1 MPTYTIE
8 DTKTNK
14 TYDVNVKWKELQEL
28 LVQHPH
34 LRKVIT
40 APNIIG
46 GVGGFKTDSGWKD
59 LLKTVKK
66 GSGAG
71 NTIDI

>member
-1 MPTYTIE
+1 MPIYTIE
-8 DTKTNK
+8 DTKTGK
-14 TYDVNVKWKELQEL
+14 TYDVNVKWTELQKL
-28 LVQHPH
+28 LVQEAH
-34 LRKVIT
+34 LKKVVT
-40 APNIIG
+40 APMIVG

-71 NTIDI
+71 NTIDV

>member
-1 MPTYTIE
+1 MPIYAIE
-8 DTKTNK
+8 DTKTGK
-14 TYDVNVKWKELQEL
+14 TYDVNVKWTELQKL
-28 LVQHPH
+28 LVQEPH
-34 LRKVIT
+34 LKKVVT
-40 APNIIG
+40 APMIVG

-71 NTIDI
+71 NTIDV

>member
-8 DTKTNK
+8 DTQTKK
-14 TYDVNVKWKELQEL
+14 TYDVSVKWTELQEL
-28 LVQHPH
+28 LVMHPH
-34 LRKVIT
+34 LKKVIT

-46 GVGGFKTDSGWKD
+46 GVGGFKTDSGCKD

>member
-1 MPTYTIE
+1 MPIYTIE
-8 DTKTNK
+8 DTKTGK
-14 TYDVNVKWKELQEL
+14 TYDVNVKWTELQKL
-28 LVQHPH
+28 LVQEPH
-34 LRKVIT
+34 VKKVVT
-40 APNIIG
+40 APMIVG

-71 NTIDI
+71 NTIDV

>member
-1 MPTYTIE
+1 MPIYTIE
-8 DTKTNK
+8 DTKTGK
-14 TYDVNVKWKELQEL
+14 TYDVNVKWTELQKL
-28 LVQHPH
+28 LVQEPH
-34 LRKVIT
+34 VKKVVT
-40 APNIIG
+40 APLIVG

-71 NTIDI
+71 NTIDV

>member
-1 MPTYTIE
+1 MPIYTIE
-8 DTKTNK
+8 DTKTGK
-14 TYDVNVKWKELQEL
+14 TYNVNVKWTELQKL
-28 LVQHPH
+28 LVQEPH
-34 LRKVIT
+34 LKKVVT
-40 APNIIG
+40 APMIVG

-71 NTIDI
+71 NTIDV